1 MYLSLSLYLSLY
13 LNSCPNLNSWHQGLS
28 ENIWFEGSTRSDC
41 RVTAY
46 LWTKEKLLPDGT
58 GERTDGEIEGPK
70 NRGEIEGPKNRGPK
84 KVKTRQGNS
93 KNGDRFPWVKRGG
106 DVPSF
111 ATLNVIAI
119 QWGFGK
125 LLVCRTL
132 PPTFSSLSLASYQQQ
147 RCSPYENC
155 LTRALFEYNRSIT
168 FGYYQAQRASE
179 TAIILRSG
187 LAAG

>member
-13 LNSCPNLNSWHQGLS
+13 LNLCPNLNSWHQGLS
-28 ENIWFEGSTRSDC
+28 ENIWFEGSPRSDGL
-41 RVTAY
+41 VTAY
-46 LWTKEKLLPDGT
+46 RWTKEKFVPDGA
-58 GERTDGEIEGPK
+58 GELTDGGIEVSTRGP
-70 NRGEIEGPKNRGPK
+70 RGPK

-93 KNGDRFPWVKRGG
+93 KNGDRFPWEKRGG
-106 DVPSF
+106 GVPSF

-132 PPTFSSLSLASYQQQ
+132 PPTFSSTSLASYQQQ